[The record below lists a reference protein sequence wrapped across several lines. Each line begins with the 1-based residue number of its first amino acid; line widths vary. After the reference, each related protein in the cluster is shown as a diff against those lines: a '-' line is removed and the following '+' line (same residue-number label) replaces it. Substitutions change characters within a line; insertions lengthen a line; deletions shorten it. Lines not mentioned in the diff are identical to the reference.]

1 MVGHIRKLIQF
12 QLVRLIHIVHLVN
25 MLHVLLEHIE
35 TLMLLPQ
42 VPRNSVV
49 APPPLIQ
56 DPESLFGS
64 QVLLLEVKARGKPQ
78 K

>member
-1 MVGHIRKLIQF
+1 MVGHIGKLIQF
-12 QLVRLIHIVHLVN
+12 QLVRLIHAVHLVN

-35 TLMLLPQ
+35 TLMLLLQ

-49 APPPLIQ
+49 APPPLVQ
-56 DPESLFGS
+56 VPESLFGT
-64 QVLLLEVKARGKPQ
+64 QVLLLEVKALGNPQ